1 MPSGRARAVPHPA
14 AVLER
19 PCVPDGPDGTIGDVG
34 DRDVAVDE
42 ALPGACRRALEWTTP
57 VPGRG

>member
-1 MPSGRARAVPHPA
+1 M
-14 AVLER
+14 LER